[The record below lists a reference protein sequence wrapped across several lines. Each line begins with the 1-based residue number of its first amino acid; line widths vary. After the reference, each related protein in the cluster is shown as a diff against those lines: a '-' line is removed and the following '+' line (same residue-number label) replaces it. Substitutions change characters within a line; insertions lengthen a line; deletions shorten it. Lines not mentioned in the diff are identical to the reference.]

1 MENREVEK
9 KSQNLSSWNRKR
21 SGRKNA
27 EKKELRPNV
36 KTRGKHQC
44 SGCGSETGKAKGNQQ
59 KAKYLEPGMKHGK
72 PGGRNGENG
81 EPKGE
86 PKHRGG
92 PVRRKRE
99 ESER

>member
-1 MENREVEK
+1 MMEPR
-9 KSQNLSSWNRKR
+9 L
-21 SGRKNA
+21 NA
-27 EKKELRPNV
+27 KAI
-36 KTRGKHQC
+36 GKHQC

-99 ESER
+99 E